1 MVEGVKTNKQQLRLL
16 QHLQPTATKIKLSK
30 SITSTYC
37 YYINVSVN
45 MRLSVERK
53 PIRVNPDPKRVIARF
68 FFNGNDRAK
77 EVIQR
82 VMGISEEDAFSIISP
97 LLQEYSKRHRNI
109 TRVLN
114 RHCSKLK
121 PLFAELD
128 IDFDTLT
135 VYRKLLIGSYFTHEY
150 SIESAAFFNPSI
162 IQDPDQTELQEGQR
176 RVIMSFRAVGEG
188 HISSI
193 TFRRALFDKY
203 NNITVLPAGN
213 YIDEAEIVRNAVYNK
228 KLFFDKAAITQ
239 INIAVL
245 EELESKLDHHFEYSN
260 LRRIILDSQKG
271 QESDLKKLEYD
282 KVLWLADSYY
292 EIVFSL
298 DTDISDRVIFPISE
312 YERKGIEDARFVEFK
327 ADDGSSIYYAT
338 YTAYDGALIMP
349 KLLQTNDFYNFKIMP
364 LYGAGAQNKN
374 LALFPRKINGK
385 YVMISRIDGCNN
397 YIMYSDKI
405 NIWEK
410 PILLQQPK
418 FTWEFIQIGNCGSPI
433 ETEQGWIV
441 ITHGVGP
448 MRRYVLGASLLKL
461 DDPAVEIG
469 RLSEP
474 LLIPN
479 SEEREGYVPNVI
491 YSCGSIVNNGKL
503 VIPYGLSDYSTSF
516 AEIDMNDLINKLIE
530 EGKQQKAA
538 KKKHVTAKEEVVSK

>member
-1 MVEGVKTNKQQLRLL
+1 
-16 QHLQPTATKIKLSK
+16 
-30 SITSTYC
+30 
-37 YYINVSVN
+37 

-53 PIRVNPDPKRVIARF
+53 PVRIYPDPKRVIARF
-68 FFNGNDRAK
+68 FFNGSDRAK

-82 VMGISEEDAFSIISP
+82 VMGISEETAFSIISP

-121 PLFAELD
+121 PLLAELN
-128 IDFDTLT
+128 IDYDTLT
-135 VYRKLLIGSYFTHEY
+135 VYRKLLLGSYFTHEY

-162 IQDPDQTELQEGQR
+162 VEDPDRSELKEGER
-176 RVIMSFRAVGEG
+176 RVIISFRAVGEG

-193 TFRRALFDKY
+193 TFRRALIDKN
-203 NNITVLPAGN
+203 NNITVLPAGS

-228 KLFFDKAAITQ
+228 KLFFDKAVVTQ
-239 INIAVL
+239 INIDVL
-245 EELESKLDHHFEYSN
+245 KEIEGKLDHHFEYAN
-260 LRRIILDSQKG
+260 LRSAIIDSQKL
-271 QESDLKKLEYD
+271 QEDDMQKLEYD
-282 KVLWLADSYY
+282 KILWLADSYY

-327 ADDGSSIYYAT
+327 NDDGSTTYYAT
-338 YTAYDGALIMP
+338 YTAYDGSLIMP
-349 KLLQTNDFYNFKIMP
+349 KLLQTEDFYNFRIMP

-374 LALFPRKINGK
+374 LALFPRKINGR
-385 YVMISRIDGCNN
+385 YAMISRIDGCNN

-410 PILLQQPK
+410 PELLQQPK

-433 ETEQGWIV
+433 ETEHGWV
-441 ITHGVGP
+441 MITHGVGP

-461 DDPAVEIG
+461 DDPAIEIG

-474 LLIPN
+474 LLVPN
-479 SEEREGYVPNVI
+479 SDEREGYVPNVL
-491 YSCGSIVNNGKL
+491 YSCGSIVHNGKL
-503 VIPYGLSDYSTSF
+503 IIPYGISDSSTGF
-516 AEIDMNDLINKLIE
+516 AEVDLNELIARLLENEKVE
-530 EGKQQKAA
+530 E
-538 KKKHVTAKEEVVSK
+538 HVMA

>member
-1 MVEGVKTNKQQLRLL
+1 
-16 QHLQPTATKIKLSK
+16 
-30 SITSTYC
+30 
-37 YYINVSVN
+37 
-45 MRLSVERK
+45 MRLSIERK
-53 PIRVNPDPKRVIARF
+53 AVKVNPDSKRVIARF
-68 FFNGNDRAK
+68 FFNGNDRSK

-82 VMGISEEDAFSIISP
+82 IMAVDEDKVFGLISP
-97 LLQEYSKRHRNI
+97 LLQEYSSRHRNI

-114 RHCSKLK
+114 RHCAKLK
-121 PLFAELD
+121 DLFDELG
-128 IDFDTLT
+128 IDFDSLS

-162 IQDPDQTELQEGQR
+162 IDDPDQSDLEEGER

-228 KLFFDKAAITQ
+228 KLFFEKAITTQ
-239 INIAVL
+239 INVDVL
-245 EELESKLDHHFEYSN
+245 KELESKLDHHFEYSN
-260 LRRIILDSQKG
+260 LRRLVLDSQKLH
-271 QESDLKKLEYD
+271 EDDLIKLEYD
-282 KVLWLADSYY
+282 KILWLADSYY

-312 YERKGIEDARFVEFK
+312 YERKGIEDARFVKFINE
-327 ADDGSSIYYAT
+327 DGSWSYYAT

-349 KLLQTNDFYNFKIMP
+349 KLLQTNDFINFRIMP
-364 LYGAGAQNKN
+364 LYGEGSQNKN

-385 YVMISRIDGCNN
+385 YVMMSRIDGCNN

-405 NIWEK
+405 NIWEDPK
-410 PILLQQPK
+410 LLQKPK
-418 FTWEFIQIGNCGSPI
+418 FSWEFIQIGNCGSPI
-433 ETEQGWIV
+433 ETEDGWLV

-448 MRRYVLGASLLKL
+448 MRKYVLGASLLKL
-461 DDPAVEIG
+461 DDPGVEIG
-469 RLSEP
+469 RLKEP

-479 SEEREGYVPNVI
+479 SDEREGYVPNVI
-491 YSCGSIVNNGKL
+491 YSCGSIVHNDKL
-503 VIPYGLSDYSTSF
+503 IVPYGLSDYSSSF
-516 AEIDMNDLINKLIE
+516 AEVDLKTLLNKL
-530 EGKQQKAA
+530 
-538 KKKHVTAKEEVVSK
+538 KEDGI

>member
-1 MVEGVKTNKQQLRLL
+1 
-16 QHLQPTATKIKLSK
+16 
-30 SITSTYC
+30 
-37 YYINVSVN
+37 
-45 MRLSVERK
+45 MRLSIERK
-53 PIRVNPDPKRVIARF
+53 PIRINPDPKRVIARF

-82 VMGISEEDAFSIISP
+82 VMSISEDTAFGIVSP

-109 TRVLN
+109 TRALN

-121 PLFAELD
+121 PLFGELG
-128 IDFDTLT
+128 IDYDTLT

-162 IQDPDQTELQEGQR
+162 VEDPDQTELLAGER
-176 RVIMSFRAVGEG
+176 RVIISFRAVGEG

-193 TFRRALFDKY
+193 AFRRALIDQA
-203 NNITVLPAGN
+203 NNITVLPAGS

-228 KLFFDKAAITQ
+228 KLFFEKAAVTQ
-239 INIAVL
+239 IDINVL
-245 EELESKLDHHFEYSN
+245 NELESKLDHHFEYAN
-260 LRRIILDSQKG
+260 LRRIIIDSQKL

-282 KVLWLADSYY
+282 KILWLADSYY

-312 YERKGIEDARFVEFK
+312 YERKGIEDARFVHFK
-327 ADDGSSIYYAT
+327 NDDDSAVYYAT
-338 YTAYDGALIMP
+338 YTAYDGSLIMP

-374 LALFPRKINGK
+374 LALFPRKINGRFA
-385 YVMISRIDGCNN
+385 MISRIDGCNN

-410 PILLQQPK
+410 PIMLQHPK
-418 FTWEFIQIGNCGSPI
+418 FSWEFIQIGNCGSPI
-433 ETEQGWIV
+433 ETKDGWLV

-461 DDPAVEIG
+461 DDPEVEIG
-469 RLSEP
+469 RLKEP
-474 LLIPN
+474 LLIPT
-479 SEEREGYVPNVI
+479 SDEREGYVPNVL
-491 YSCGSIVNNGKL
+491 YSCGSIVHNGRL
-503 VIPYGLSDYSTSF
+503 IIPYGVSDSSTAF
-516 AEIDMNDLINKLIE
+516 AEVDLEELITKLKE
-530 EGKQQKAA
+530 D
-538 KKKHVTAKEEVVSK
+538 KKETDKELEPAIVA

>member
-1 MVEGVKTNKQQLRLL
+1 
-16 QHLQPTATKIKLSK
+16 
-30 SITSTYC
+30 
-37 YYINVSVN
+37 
-45 MRLSVERK
+45 MRLSIERK

-77 EVIQR
+77 EVIER
-82 VMGISEEDAFSIISP
+82 VMLISEDDAFSIVSP

-121 PLFAELD
+121 PLFLELN

-162 IQDPDQTELQEGQR
+162 VEDPDQTELEDGQR
-176 RVIMSFRAVGEG
+176 RVIISFRAVGEG

-193 TFRRALFDKY
+193 TFRRAWIDKD
-203 NNITVLPAGN
+203 NNITIQPAGS

-228 KLFFDKAAITQ
+228 KLFFEKAAITQ
-239 INIAVL
+239 INIDVIN
-245 EELESKLDHHFEYSN
+245 ELESRLDHHFEYAN
-260 LRRIILDSQKG
+260 LRRIIMDSQRL
-271 QESDLKKLEYD
+271 QEDDMKRLEYD

-312 YERKGIEDARFVEFK
+312 YERKGIEDARFVQFTN
-327 ADDGSSIYYAT
+327 DDGSKLYYAT
-338 YTAYDGALIMP
+338 YTAYDGSLIMP
-349 KLLQTNDFYNFKIMP
+349 KLLQTSDFYNFKIMP

-374 LALFPRKINGK
+374 LALFPRKVNGK

-410 PILLQQPK
+410 PVMLQQPK
-418 FTWEFIQIGNCGSPI
+418 FSWEFVQIGNCGSPI
-433 ETEQGWIV
+433 ETADGWIM

-469 RLSEP
+469 RLKEP

-479 SEEREGYVPNVI
+479 SDEREGYVPNVL
-491 YSCGSIVNNGKL
+491 YSCGAIVHNNKL
-503 VIPYGLSDYSTSF
+503 IIPYGVSDSSTAF
-516 AEIDMNDLINKLIE
+516 AEVCLDELLNKLKA
-530 EGKQQKAA
+530 EG
-538 KKKHVTAKEEVVSK
+538 

>member
-1 MVEGVKTNKQQLRLL
+1 
-16 QHLQPTATKIKLSK
+16 
-30 SITSTYC
+30 
-37 YYINVSVN
+37 
-45 MRLSVERK
+45 MRLSIERK
-53 PIRVNPDPKRVIARF
+53 PIRINPDPKRVIARF

-82 VMGISEEDAFSIISP
+82 VMALDEDTAFGIVSP

-109 TRVLN
+109 TRALN

-121 PLFAELD
+121 PLFTELD
-128 IDFDTLT
+128 IDYDTLT

-162 IQDPDQTELQEGQR
+162 VEDPDQTELQEGQR
-176 RVIMSFRAVGEG
+176 RVIISFRAVGEG

-193 TFRRALFDKY
+193 TFRRALIDQA
-203 NNITVLPAGN
+203 NNISVLPAGS

-228 KLFFDKAAITQ
+228 KLFFEKAAVTQ
-239 INIAVL
+239 IDINVL
-245 EELESKLDHHFEYSN
+245 NELESKLDHHFEYTN
-260 LRRIILDSQKG
+260 LRRIISDSQKL
-271 QESDLKKLEYD
+271 QESDMKKLEYD
-282 KVLWLADSYY
+282 KILWLADSYY

-312 YERKGIEDARFVEFK
+312 YERKGIEDARFVHFK
-327 ADDGSSIYYAT
+327 NDDDSAVYYAT
-338 YTAYDGALIMP
+338 YTAYDGSLIMP
-349 KLLQTNDFYNFKIMP
+349 KLLQTTDFYNFKIMP

-374 LALFPRKINGK
+374 LALFPRKINGRF
-385 YVMISRIDGCNN
+385 VMISRIDGCNN

-410 PILLQQPK
+410 PIKLQEPK
-418 FTWEFIQIGNCGSPI
+418 FSWEFIQIGNCGSPI
-433 ETEQGWIV
+433 ETKKGWIV

-461 DDPAVEIG
+461 DDPEVEIG
-469 RLSEP
+469 RLKEP

-479 SEEREGYVPNVI
+479 SDEREGYVPNVL
-491 YSCGSIVNNGKL
+491 YSCGALVHNGKL
-503 VIPYGLSDYSTSF
+503 IIPYGVSDSSTAF
-516 AEIDMNDLINKLIE
+516 AEVDLNELIEKLISD
-530 EGKQQKAA
+530 
-538 KKKHVTAKEEVVSK
+538 KKETDKTGR

>member
-1 MVEGVKTNKQQLRLL
+1 
-16 QHLQPTATKIKLSK
+16 
-30 SITSTYC
+30 
-37 YYINVSVN
+37 
-45 MRLSVERK
+45 MRLSIERK

-77 EVIQR
+77 EVIER
-82 VMGISEEDAFSIISP
+82 VMDISEEEAFGIISP

-121 PLFAELD
+121 PLFSELN

-162 IQDPDQTELQEGQR
+162 VEDPDQTELEDGQK
-176 RVIMSFRAVGEG
+176 RVIISFRAVGEG

-193 TFRRALFDKY
+193 TFRRALIDKQ
-203 NNITVLPAGN
+203 NNITIQPSGS

-239 INIAVL
+239 INIDVIS
-245 EELESKLDHHFEYSN
+245 ELESKLDHHFEYAN
-260 LRRIILDSQKG
+260 LRRIILDSQKL
-271 QESDLKKLEYD
+271 QESDMKRLEYD

-312 YERKGIEDARFVEFK
+312 YERKGIEDARFVKFINE
-327 ADDGSSIYYAT
+327 DGTYVYYAT
-338 YTAYDGALIMP
+338 YTAYDGSLIMP
-349 KLLQTNDFYNFKIMP
+349 KLLQTTDFYNFKIMP

-374 LALFPRKINGK
+374 LALFPRKVNGK
-385 YVMISRIDGCNN
+385 FVMISRIDGCNN

-410 PILLQQPK
+410 PMLLQQPK

-433 ETEQGWIV
+433 ETEEGWIM

-448 MRRYVLGASLLKL
+448 MRRYVLGVSLLQL
-461 DDPAVEIG
+461 DDPTIEIG
-469 RLSEP
+469 RLKEP

-479 SEEREGYVPNVI
+479 SDEREGYVPNVL
-491 YSCGSIVNNGKL
+491 YSCGAIVHNDKL
-503 VIPYGLSDYSTSF
+503 IIPYGVSDSSTAF
-516 AEIDMNDLINKLIE
+516 AEVCLDELLKKLKE
-530 EGKQQKAA
+530 DAAEHKA
-538 KKKHVTAKEEVVSK
+538 KTKKHKA

>member
-1 MVEGVKTNKQQLRLL
+1 
-16 QHLQPTATKIKLSK
+16 
-30 SITSTYC
+30 
-37 YYINVSVN
+37 

-53 PIRVNPDPKRVIARF
+53 PVRIYPDPKRVIARF
-68 FFNGNDRAK
+68 FFNGSDRAK

-82 VMGISEEDAFSIISP
+82 VMGISEETAFSIISP

-121 PLFAELD
+121 PLLAELN
-128 IDFDTLT
+128 IDYDTLT
-135 VYRKLLIGSYFTHEY
+135 VYRKLLLGSYFTHEY

-162 IQDPDQTELQEGQR
+162 VEDPDRSELKEGEK
-176 RVIMSFRAVGEG
+176 RVIISFRAVGEG

-193 TFRRALFDKY
+193 TFRRALIDKN
-203 NNITVLPAGN
+203 NNITVLPAGS

-228 KLFFDKAAITQ
+228 KLFFDKAVVTQ
-239 INIAVL
+239 INIDVL
-245 EELESKLDHHFEYSN
+245 KEIEGKLDHHFEYAN
-260 LRRIILDSQKG
+260 LRSAIIDSQKL
-271 QESDLKKLEYD
+271 QEDDMQKLEYD
-282 KVLWLADSYY
+282 KILWLADSYY

-327 ADDGSSIYYAT
+327 NDDGSTTYYAT
-338 YTAYDGALIMP
+338 YTAYDGSLIMP
-349 KLLQTNDFYNFKIMP
+349 KLLQTEDFYNFRIMP

-374 LALFPRKINGK
+374 LALFPRKINGR
-385 YVMISRIDGCNN
+385 YAMISRIDGCNN

-410 PILLQQPK
+410 PELLQQPK

-433 ETEQGWIV
+433 ETEHGWV
-441 ITHGVGP
+441 MITHGVGP

-461 DDPAVEIG
+461 DDPAIEIG

-474 LLIPN
+474 LLVPN
-479 SEEREGYVPNVI
+479 SDEREGYVPNVL
-491 YSCGSIVNNGKL
+491 YSCGSIVHNGKL
-503 VIPYGLSDYSTSF
+503 IIPYGISDSSTGF
-516 AEIDMNDLINKLIE
+516 AEVDLNELIARLLENEKVE
-530 EGKQQKAA
+530 E
-538 KKKHVTAKEEVVSK
+538 HVMA

>member
-1 MVEGVKTNKQQLRLL
+1 
-16 QHLQPTATKIKLSK
+16 
-30 SITSTYC
+30 
-37 YYINVSVN
+37 
-45 MRLSVERK
+45 MRLSIERK

-82 VMGISEEDAFSIISP
+82 VMEISEEIAFSIISP

-121 PLFAELD
+121 PLFAELN

-135 VYRKLLIGSYFTHEY
+135 VNRKLLIGSYFTHEY

-162 IQDPDQTELQEGQR
+162 VEDPDQTELEDGQR
-176 RVIMSFRAVGEG
+176 RVIISFRAVGEG

-193 TFRRALFDKY
+193 TFRRGLIDKD
-203 NNITVLPAGN
+203 NNITIEPAGS

-228 KLFFDKAAITQ
+228 KLFFEKAAITQ
-239 INIAVL
+239 INIDVIN
-245 EELESKLDHHFEYSN
+245 ELESKLDHHFEYAN
-260 LRRIILDSQKG
+260 LRRIIIDSQRL
-271 QESDLKKLEYD
+271 QESDMKKLEYD

-312 YERKGIEDARFVEFK
+312 YERKGIEDARFVHFTN
-327 ADDGSSIYYAT
+327 DDESKVYYAT
-338 YTAYDGALIMP
+338 YTAYDGSLIMP
-349 KLLQTNDFYNFKIMP
+349 KLLQTTDFYNFKIMP

-385 YVMISRIDGCNN
+385 FVMISRIDGCNN
-397 YIMYSDKI
+397 YIMYADKI

-410 PILLQQPK
+410 PILLQHPT
-418 FTWEFIQIGNCGSPI
+418 FTWEFVQIGNCGSPI
-433 ETEQGWIV
+433 ETKDGWLM

-469 RLSEP
+469 RLKEP

-479 SEEREGYVPNVI
+479 SDEREGYVPNVL
-491 YSCGSIVNNGKL
+491 YSCGAIVHNEKL
-503 VIPYGLSDYSTSF
+503 IIPYGVSDSSTAF
-516 AEIDMNDLINKLIE
+516 AEVSLQELLDKLKE
-530 EGKQQKAA
+530 DGKA
-538 KKKHVTAKEEVVSK
+538 

>member
-1 MVEGVKTNKQQLRLL
+1 
-16 QHLQPTATKIKLSK
+16 
-30 SITSTYC
+30 
-37 YYINVSVN
+37 
-45 MRLSVERK
+45 MRLSIERK

-77 EVIQR
+77 EVIER
-82 VMGISEEDAFSIISP
+82 VMDISEEEAFGIISP

-121 PLFAELD
+121 PLFSELNV
-128 IDFDTLT
+128 DFDTLT

-162 IQDPDQTELQEGQR
+162 VEDPDQTELEDGQK
-176 RVIMSFRAVGEG
+176 RVIISFRAVGEG

-193 TFRRALFDKY
+193 TFRRALIDKQ
-203 NNITVLPAGN
+203 NNITIQPSGS

-228 KLFFDKAAITQ
+228 KLFFEKAAITQ
-239 INIAVL
+239 ISIDVIS
-245 EELESKLDHHFEYSN
+245 ELESKLDHHFEYAN
-260 LRRIILDSQKG
+260 LRRIILDSQKL
-271 QESDLKKLEYD
+271 QESDMKRLEYD

-312 YERKGIEDARFVEFK
+312 YERKGIEDARFVKFFNE
-327 ADDGSSIYYAT
+327 DGTYVYYAT
-338 YTAYDGALIMP
+338 YTAYDGSLIMP
-349 KLLQTNDFYNFKIMP
+349 KLLQTTDFYNFKIMP

-374 LALFPRKINGK
+374 LALFPRKVNGK
-385 YVMISRIDGCNN
+385 FAMISRIDGCNN

-410 PILLQQPK
+410 PVLLQQPK

-433 ETEQGWIV
+433 ETEEGWIM

-461 DDPAVEIG
+461 DDPTIEIG
-469 RLSEP
+469 RLKEP

-479 SEEREGYVPNVI
+479 SDEREGYVPNVL
-491 YSCGSIVNNGKL
+491 YSCGAIVHNEKL
-503 VIPYGLSDYSTSF
+503 IIPYGVSDSSTAF
-516 AEIDMNDLINKLIE
+516 AEVCLDELLKKLKE
-530 EGKQQKAA
+530 DAAEHKA
-538 KKKHVTAKEEVVSK
+538 KTRKHKA

>member
-1 MVEGVKTNKQQLRLL
+1 MK
-16 QHLQPTATKIKLSK
+16 
-30 SITSTYC
+30 
-37 YYINVSVN
+37 
-45 MRLSVERK
+45 LSVERK
-53 PIRVNPDPKRVIARF
+53 PVRVNPDSKRVIARF

-77 EVIQR
+77 EVLER
-82 VMGISEEDAFSIISP
+82 VMSISEEEAFSIISP

-121 PLFAELD
+121 SFFTELN

-162 IQDPDQTELQEGQR
+162 VEDPDQSDLSAGER

-193 TFRRALFDKY
+193 TFRRALIDKE

-228 KLFFDKAAITQ
+228 KLFFDKAAITK
-239 INIAVL
+239 INIDVL
-245 EELESKLDHHFEYSN
+245 RELEGKLDHHFEYSN
-260 LRRIILDSQKG
+260 LRRIILDSQKL
-271 QESDLKKLEYD
+271 QESDIMKLEYD
-282 KVLWLADSYY
+282 KILWLADSYY

-312 YERKGIEDARFVEFK
+312 YERKGIEDARFVEFTNE
-327 ADDGSSIYYAT
+327 DGSRVYYAT

-349 KLLQTNDFYNFKIMP
+349 KLLQTTDFYNFKIMP

-410 PILLQQPK
+410 PILLQKPK
-418 FTWEFIQIGNCGSPI
+418 FNWEFVQIGNCGSPI
-433 ETEQGWIV
+433 ETEHGWIV

-461 DDPAVEIG
+461 DDPEVEIG
-469 RLSEP
+469 RLREP
-474 LLIPN
+474 ILIPN
-479 SEEREGYVPNVI
+479 SDEREGYVPNVI
-491 YSCGSIVNNGKL
+491 YSCGSIINNKKL
-503 VIPYGLSDYSTSF
+503 IIPYGLSDYSTSF
-516 AEIDMNDLINKLIE
+516 AEIDLAELIDKFKEDAMITSGND
-530 EGKQQKAA
+530 
-538 KKKHVTAKEEVVSK
+538 KK

>member
-1 MVEGVKTNKQQLRLL
+1 
-16 QHLQPTATKIKLSK
+16 
-30 SITSTYC
+30 
-37 YYINVSVN
+37 
-45 MRLSVERK
+45 MRLVVERK

-77 EVIQR
+77 EVIER
-82 VMGISEEDAFSIISP
+82 VMEISEAAAFSIVSP

-114 RHCSKLK
+114 RHCSRLK
-121 PLFAELD
+121 PLFSELN
-128 IDFDTLT
+128 IDYDTLT

-162 IQDPDQTELQEGQR
+162 VEDPDQSELQEGQKR
-176 RVIMSFRAVGEG
+176 MIISFRAVGEG

-193 TFRRALFDKY
+193 TFRRALVDQN
-203 NNITVLPAGN
+203 NNITVLPAGS

-228 KLFFDKAAITQ
+228 KLFFDKAVATQ
-239 INIAVL
+239 INIDVL
-245 EELESKLDHHFEYSN
+245 KELESKLDHHFEYSN
-260 LRRIILDSQKG
+260 LRSAILDSQKL
-271 QESDLKKLEYD
+271 QESDMQKLEYD
-282 KVLWLADSYY
+282 KILWLADSYY

-312 YERKGIEDARFVEFK
+312 YERKGIEDARFVHFK
-327 ADDGSSIYYAT
+327 HDDDTSVYYAT

-349 KLLQTNDFYNFKIMP
+349 KLLQTIDFYNFKIMP

-410 PILLQQPK
+410 PELLQKPK
-418 FTWEFIQIGNCGSPI
+418 FNWEFIQIGNCGSPI
-433 ETEQGWIV
+433 ETPDGWIM

-461 DDPAVEIG
+461 DDPAIEIG
-469 RLSEP
+469 RLREP

-479 SEEREGYVPNVI
+479 SEEREGYVPNVL
-491 YSCGSIVNNGKL
+491 YSCGAIVHNGKL
-503 VIPYGLSDYSTSF
+503 IIPYGVSDSSTAF
-516 AEIDMNDLINKLIE
+516 AELDLNDLINKLKEDGAISAQIDAE
-530 EGKQQKAA
+530 AA
-538 KKKHVTAKEEVVSK
+538 EKKKKGEKVTVADNA